1 MKMKIAINGFGR
13 IGRLTLRAILENNNN
28 NFEVVAINDLGDINS
43 NIHLFKYD
51 SVHGTFKQDIKII
64 ENNVEINEK
73 KIRFYSE
80 KDPISLPWNELNV
93 DLVIESTGFFTD
105 RDSAYKHIEAGAR
118 KVLISAPG
126 KNPDLTVVY
135 GVNHNMIT
143 SSHKII
149 SNGSCTTNCLA
160 PIAHILDGKL
170 EIMSG
175 YMTTVHSVTGDQKT
189 IDTFH
194 KDLRRA
200 RNSSIS
206 MIPTSTGAA
215 KAVGE
220 VLPNLIGKLDGSA
233 IRVPTAN
240 VSLIDFTFQ
249 TKIETSSEKINNLL
263 AEASKNELK
272 NVLSVSNV
280 PLVSCDFNHN
290 SHSSIVDLNETK
302 VINNIF
308 CRVLSWYDNEWG
320 FSNRLIDV
328 ANKMLDEND
337 L

>member
-13 IGRLTLRAILENNNN
+13 IGRLTLRAILEKNNN

-73 KIRFYSE
+73 KIKFYSE

-105 RDSAYKHIEAGAR
+105 RDSACKHIEAGAR

-160 PIAHILDGKL
+160 PIAHILDDKF

-233 IRVPTAN
+233 IRVDRKC
-240 VSLIDFTFQ
+240 I
-249 TKIETSSEKINNLL
+249 IN
-263 AEASKNELK
+263 
-272 NVLSVSNV
+272 
-280 PLVSCDFNHN
+280 
-290 SHSSIVDLNETK
+290 
-302 VINNIF
+302 
-308 CRVLSWYDNEWG
+308 
-320 FSNRLIDV
+320 
-328 ANKMLDEND
+328 
-337 L
+337 

>member
-64 ENNVEINEK
+64 GNIVEINEN
-73 KIRFYSE
+73 KIKFYSE
-80 KDPISLPWNELNV
+80 KNPISLPWNELNV

-105 RDSAYKHIEAGAR
+105 RDSAYKHIEAGAK

-160 PIAHILDGKL
+160 PIAHILDNKL

-249 TKIETSSEKINNLL
+249 TKIETSSEKINSLL

-272 NVLSVSNV
+272 NILSVSKV

-308 CRVLSWYDNEWG
+308 CRILSWYDNEWG

>member
-13 IGRLTLRAILENNNN
+13 IGRLTLRAILEKNNN

-105 RDSAYKHIEAGAR
+105 RDSACKHIEAGAR

-263 AEASKNELK
+263 TEASKNELK
-272 NVLSVSNV
+272 NILSVSNV